1 MAIAFELLNFIF
13 SKKITLSVTTGVGR
27 VFFKSEKS
35 RKVDSYFSHAVSL
48 HRHSEITDSQPMD
61 QASLAR
67 NGLTK
72 RQKISKSK
80 KLFIK
85 NLFTNP
91 LNYYLI
97 C

>member
-1 MAIAFELLNFIF
+1 MFVITKLLNFIF
-13 SKKITLSVTTGVGR
+13 SKIFTSPLATQSGE